1 MFETLEQRPAD
12 SLLMLIKEF
21 KNDPRPGKI
30 DLGVGVFRDAAG
42 NTPVLRAIKAAE
54 KILLETQDTKK
65 YLGPEG
71 DLGYVAGLKKLLL
84 EGTNGLEARLT
95 GLQTPGGTG
104 ALRLG
109 AELVHAARP
118 EATLWIGVPTWPN
131 HEPIMKAGQVKTA
144 TYPFIDLKAQ
154 TIDFAKTL
162 ETMKAA
168 APGDVFLLHGCCHNP
183 TGADYSLDEWKQ
195 IAAVAAERKLVPF
208 IDLAYQGLG
217 DGLHEDAAGL
227 RTVLSAVDEALVAYS
242 CDKNFG
248 MYRER
253 VGGLYV
259 LTHNEAEARRTDS
272 NLALLARVNW
282 SMPPD
287 HGAAAVRIV
296 LESAELTA
304 MWKAELKEMG
314 DRIRGNRK
322 ALAAAHPELGFIAKQ
337 KGLFSTLS
345 MSKEAAVAVRQ
356 KHGVYITGGGR
367 MNLAGMKPEDAKT
380 IVDALVAEGCI
391 SAVAAAV

>member
-21 KNDPRPGKI
+21 NNDPRPGKI
-30 DLGVGVFRDAAG
+30 DLGVGIFRDAAG

-71 DLGYVAGLKKLLL
+71 DLGYVKALKTLLL
-84 EGTNGLEARLT
+84 EGTSGLEARLT

-109 AELVHAARP
+109 AELVRVARP
-118 EATLWIGVPTWPN
+118 DATVWIGAPSWPN
-131 HEPIMKAGQVKTA
+131 HEPIFKAGPLKTA
-144 TYPFIDLKAQ
+144 MYPFIDLKTQ

-162 ETMKAA
+162 EVMQAA
-168 APGDVFLLHGCCHNP
+168 APGDVVLLHGCCHNP
-183 TGADYSLDEWKQ
+183 TGADYSLEQWKQ

-208 IDLAYQGLG
+208 VDLAYQGLG

-227 RTVLSAVDEALVAYS
+227 RTVLGAVDEALVAYS

-259 LTHNEAEARRTDS
+259 LTHNEEEARRTDS

-287 HGAAAVRIV
+287 HGAAAVRVV

-304 MWKAELKEMG
+304 LWKAELQEMG
-314 DRIRGNRK
+314 DRIRNNRK
-322 ALAAAHPELGFIAKQ
+322 ALAAAHPELGFIAQQ

-345 MSKEAAVAVRQ
+345 MSKDAAVAVRK
-356 KHGVYITGGGR
+356 KHGVYITGAGR
-367 MNLAGMKPEDAKT
+367 MNLAGMQPEDAKT
-380 IVDALVAEGCI
+380 IVDALAAEGCI
-391 SAVAAAV
+391 SAVAVV

>member
-1 MFETLEQRPAD
+1 MFESLVQQPAD

-21 KNDPRPGKI
+21 RNDPRPGKI
-30 DLGVGVFRDAAG
+30 DLGVGIYRDASG

-54 KILLETQDTKK
+54 KHLLETQDTKK

-71 DLGYVAGLKKLLL
+71 DLAYVARLKALLL
-84 EGTNGLEARLT
+84 EGTNGLEPRFT

-109 AELVHAARP
+109 AELLHAARP
-118 EATLWIGVPTWPN
+118 QATVWVGVPTWPN
-131 HEPIMKAGQVKTA
+131 HLPIMKAGLLKTES
-144 TYPFIDLKAQ
+144 YPFVDLKTQ
-154 TIDFAKTL
+154 TIDFARTL
-162 ETMKAA
+162 EVMQKA
-168 APGDVFLLHGCCHNP
+168 APGDVILLHGCCHNP
-183 TGADYSLDEWKQ
+183 TGADFSLEEWKQ
-195 IAAVAAERKLVPF
+195 IAALAAERKLVPF

-217 DGLHEDAAGL
+217 DGLQEDAAGT
-227 RTVLSAVDEALVAYS
+227 RIVLNAVDEALVAYS

-253 VGGLYV
+253 VGGLYI
-259 LTHNEAEARRTDS
+259 LARDAEEAHRTDS

-287 HGAAAVRIV
+287 HGAAAVRVV

-304 MWKAELKEMG
+304 LWKAELQEMG

-322 ALAAAHPELGFIAKQ
+322 ALAAAHPELGFIAQQ
-337 KGLFSTLS
+337 KGLFSTLY
-345 MSKEAAVAVRQ
+345 MSKEAAEAVRKQ
-356 KHGVYITGGGR
+356 HGIYITGGGR
-367 MNLAGMKPEDAKT
+367 MNLAGMQPTDART
-380 IVDALVAEGCI
+380 IVDALVAEGAI
-391 SAVAAAV
+391 APVAATV

>member
-21 KNDPRPGKI
+21 NNDPRPGKI
-30 DLGVGVFRDAAG
+30 DLGVGIFRDAAG
-42 NTPVLRAIKAAE
+42 KTPVLRAIKAAE

-71 DLGYVAGLKKLLL
+71 DLGYVKALKTLLL
-84 EGTNGLEARLT
+84 EGTSGLEARLT

-109 AELVHAARP
+109 AELVRVARP
-118 EATLWIGVPTWPN
+118 DATVWIGAPSWPN
-131 HEPIMKAGQVKTA
+131 HEPIFKAGPLKTA
-144 TYPFIDLKAQ
+144 MYPFIDLKTQ

-162 ETMKAA
+162 EVMNAA
-168 APGDVFLLHGCCHNP
+168 APGDVVLLHGCCHNP
-183 TGADYSLDEWKQ
+183 TGADYSLEQWKQ
-195 IAAVAAERKLVPF
+195 IAATVAERKLVPF
-208 IDLAYQGLG
+208 VDLAYQGLG

-227 RTVLSAVDEALVAYS
+227 RTVLGAVDEALVAYS

-259 LTHNEAEARRTDS
+259 LTHNEEEARRTDS

-287 HGAAAVRIV
+287 HGAAAVRVV

-304 MWKAELKEMG
+304 MWKAELQEMG
-314 DRIRGNRK
+314 DRIRNNRK

-345 MSKEAAVAVRQ
+345 MSKEAAVAVRK

-367 MNLAGMKPEDAKT
+367 MNLAGMQPEDAKT

-391 SAVAAAV
+391 SAVVAAM